1 MAANRRRGEV
11 CAIIDGCERVLCL
24 TLGALAELEDAFAAE
39 DLTALAARFSGGRL
53 TARDLMRI
61 LAAGLRGGGVEASEA
76 EVASMRIEGG
86 VAGAAGIAAA
96 LLSAAFGAPDVD
108 EPGIAVPA
116 AALPA
121 GSRETPAHRPGSFGI
136 VPQTLGSAA
145 ETPPRP

>member
-11 CAIIDGCERVLCL
+11 CAIIDGAERVLCL

-61 LAAGLRGGGVEASEA
+61 LAAGLRGGGAEAGEA

-86 VAGAAGIAAA
+86 VAGAAGTAAA
-96 LLSAAFGAPDVD
+96 LLAAAFGAPDVD
-108 EPGIAVPA
+108 EPGTAAAA

-121 GSRETPAHRPGSFGI
+121 GSRETPAHRPRSFDI
-136 VPQTLGSAA
+136 VPQALGSAA